1 MVGGYNTVV
10 GSQYNCICA
19 SASSHNTVLGGLQ
32 ALVNNSSYATST
44 AGGLYTKHDGSTAT
58 FSLASHHAYIVGSDR
73 SSIAT
78 TFYGALCSSTS
89 GHLNT
94 TVGGTY
100 CFGFATTKFSNLYKN
115 ANYFKINHPDPSK
128 SDKFLWHSNVEA
140 PTEGDTLYKYQVT
153 TCNGFAE
160 IELPS
165 YFKHLNRC
173 PQVWVTSN
181 DSFGSAYGVIDQ
193 DLSKVTFCSDTDG
206 NYSALILATRKDCHA
221 VQSWCGVE
229 RYNPIMIEVR

>member
-1 MVGGYNTVV
+1 MVGTYNTVV
-10 GSQYNCICA
+10 GSRANYIYNGA
-19 SASSHNTVLGGLQ
+19 ANHNVILGGVYGRTQTYSTL
-32 ALVNNSSYATST
+32 TST
-44 AGGLYTKHDGSTAT
+44 AGGLYMLHSNSTST
-58 FSLASHHAYIVGSDR
+58 FLLAPHHAYMVDSFA

-78 TFYGALCSSTS
+78 TYYGALCSATS

-115 ANYFKINHPDPSK
+115 TNYFKINHPDPSK

-140 PTEGDTLYKYQVT
+140 PTEGDTLYKYQIT

-165 YFKHLNRC
+165 YFKHLNRF
-173 PQVWVTSN
+173 PQVWVTPN
-181 DSFGSAYGVIDQ
+181 DSFGSAYGIIDQ

-221 VQSWCGVE
+221 VKSWCGVE